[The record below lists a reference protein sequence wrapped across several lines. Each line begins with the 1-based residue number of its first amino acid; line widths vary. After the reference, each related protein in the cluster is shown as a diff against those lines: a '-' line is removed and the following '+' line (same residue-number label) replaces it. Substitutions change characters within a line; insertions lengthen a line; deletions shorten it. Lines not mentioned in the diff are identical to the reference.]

1 MLKNGNA
8 LKPGMKRGVV
18 IVLALLIAL
27 PCALA
32 TTFGIHHI
40 IIDQQPPERYATE
53 YNVFVTYDAQI
64 DSQAQVYMPDLDLYD
79 VSMGKPAHLALFVP
93 SDTPPGDYLVRV
105 VVRDDDNR
113 AVRYRYITVP

>member
-1 MLKNGNA
+1 MLKNGSA
-8 LKPGMKRGVV
+8 LKSGMKRGFI

-32 TTFGIHHI
+32 SEFGIHHI
-40 IIDQQPPERYATE
+40 FIDQQPPERYVTE

-64 DSQAQVYMPDLDLYD
+64 GARAEIYSPDLDIRD
-79 VSMGKPAHLALFVP
+79 VTMGDPAHLALYVP
-93 SDTPPGDYLVRV
+93 YDTPPGDYLVRV
-105 VVRDDDNR
+105 TLRDDDNK